1 MTIEKIDA
9 ENKAAIFQALVDTV
23 GESISVLTKIDLES
37 TMLYLA
43 GCLVVAV
50 QEKMLK
56 EGISTDTEM
65 DITSESGASITL
77 KNIDKFDYKGDSQ
90 EEAGSVSAEEL
101 AGKADAPSKKFFTV
115 VYELNEANIDK
126 HIKSL
131 DWVAYIYTNLIP
143 EDSDPL
149 VLTPTKNGHATEY
162 TNGGRVNLNTKEGLR

>member
-1 MTIEKIDA
+1 MIDA
-9 ENKAAIFQALVDTV
+9 ENKEATFQALVDTV

-56 EGISTDTEM
+56 EGVSTDTEM
-65 DITSESGASITL
+65 TITSESGASITL

-90 EEAGSVSAEEL
+90 EEAGSVSTEEP
-101 AGKADAPSKKFFTV
+101 AGEADAPSKKFFTV

-143 EDSDPL
+143 EDSEPL
-149 VLTPTKNGHATEY
+149 VLTPTTVQELSK
-162 TNGGRVNLNTKEGLR
+162 